1 MTKIRHADC
10 QKEKKRKGG
19 RARGKKERSEPN
31 EPKKMLIREVQFAY
45 IVCQTYWQKCQ
56 KLNQKKPF

>member
-1 MTKIRHADC
+1 MQTVRKKK
-10 QKEKKRKGG
+10 KESEGERE
-19 RARGKKERSEPN
+19 GKKERS

>member
-1 MTKIRHADC
+1 MQTVRKKK
-10 QKEKKRKGG
+10 KESEGERE
-19 RARGKKERSEPN
+19 GKKERSEPN